1 MRQYIATVPDG
12 LGWDEVV
19 SLAYDSGA
27 TITWTYI
34 DVRDVLRVWLE
45 VSDDRADDLVDGCG
59 RLSMT
64 LEERP

>member
-1 MRQYIATVPDG
+1 MRYYIATVPDG

-19 SLAYDSGA
+19 SLAYDTGA
-27 TITWTYI
+27 TITWSHI
-34 DVRDVLRVWLE
+34 DVRDVLRIWME
-45 VSDDRADDLVDGCG
+45 VPDDRASDLVDGCG

>member
-1 MRQYIATVPDG
+1 MRHYIATVPDG

>member
-1 MRQYIATVPDG
+1 MRRYIATVPDG

-19 SLAYDSGA
+19 SLAYGSGA
-27 TITWTYI
+27 TITWTCI

-45 VSDDRADDLVDGCG
+45 VPDDRASDLVDGCR

-64 LEERP
+64 LEARQ